1 MKKLMNILIVF
12 IVINLLLLL
21 IVGLCYNSPIAKG
34 TYILF
39 SVTTLIYLVCLLYDL
54 IEGYIALVKTH
65 SSKKKQ
71 QNRGTEGQNLTIKA
85 QMLDIDGT
93 YEVLFYGKSLDH
105 CISQANAW
113 ADKYNCVLKSMSISQ
128 R

>member
-12 IVINLLLLL
+12 IAINLLLIL

-34 TYILF
+34 AYILF

-65 SSKKKQ
+65 SSKKKKQ
-71 QNRGTEGQNLTIKA
+71 DRGTEGRNLTLKT

-105 CISQANAW
+105 CVSQANAW

>member
-12 IVINLLLLL
+12 IAINLLLLL
-21 IVGLCYNSPIAKG
+21 IVGLCYNSPIAKSA
-34 TYILF
+34 YILF

-54 IEGYIALVKTH
+54 IEGYIALVKTY
-65 SSKKKQ
+65 SSKKKK
-71 QNRGTEGQNLTIKA
+71 QNRGTEGRNLTIKA

-105 CISQANAW
+105 CVSQANAW